1 MNFTTPAITATYVIS
16 RLNEATALIDTGGGF
31 YAPDGAAQQARL
43 DCADAIA
50 EIRKVGITSFSLGL
64 AAAVILQA
72 ADFARLDGE
81 EAILRAWASMI
92 QAKAN
97 KTA

>member
-1 MNFTTPAITATYVIS
+1 MTFTTPAITAAYVIS

-31 YAPDGAAQQARL
+31 YAPDGAALQAKL

-50 EIRKVGITSFSLGL
+50 EIRKDGITSFTLGL

-81 EAILRAWASMI
+81 EAILRTWASLI
-92 QAKAN
+92 QAETN